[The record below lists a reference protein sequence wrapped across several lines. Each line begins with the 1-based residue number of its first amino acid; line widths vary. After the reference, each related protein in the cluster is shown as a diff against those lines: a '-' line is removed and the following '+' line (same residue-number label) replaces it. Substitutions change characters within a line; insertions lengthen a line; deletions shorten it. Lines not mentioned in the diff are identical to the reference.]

1 MRNLDISIDTI
12 RIFLHLLGVA
22 VWIGGQIVVGFL
34 IPVVRKAGPETTQKV
49 ARRFSRIAWPFLGL
63 IVFTGI
69 WGLGENFDEYTASGK
84 FGLMAK
90 ILLVTFSGIAA
101 GLHINTTNNK
111 RRGMYAAGSLVLAL
125 VAMLFGMM
133 LAT

>member
-1 MRNLDISIDTI
+1 MRNLDFSIDTI

-22 VWIGGQIVVGFL
+22 IWVGGQIVVGFL
-34 IPVVRKAGPETTQKV
+34 IPVVRKAGAETTQKV
-49 ARRFSRIAWPFLGL
+49 ARKFNQIAWPFLGL

-69 WGLGENFDEYTASGK
+69 WGLGENFDEYTTSGK
-84 FGLMAK
+84 IGLFLK

-101 GLHINTTNNK
+101 GLHVNTTSSML
-111 RRGMYAAGSLVLAL
+111 RRFYAAGSLGLAL
-125 VAMLFGMM
+125 LAMLFGMA